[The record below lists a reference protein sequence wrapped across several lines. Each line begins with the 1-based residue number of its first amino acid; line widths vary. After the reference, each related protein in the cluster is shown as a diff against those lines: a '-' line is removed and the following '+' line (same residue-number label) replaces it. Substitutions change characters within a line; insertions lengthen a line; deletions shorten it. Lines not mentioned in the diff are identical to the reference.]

1 MAGIVLPVDTRG
13 NALPVP
19 RYERGIE
26 LDYAGSGTAT
36 LTWTATQDDVLLFRA
51 VSCHARF
58 RIGSTGIWTH
68 LLSGQALPQAIEAGE
83 VAVLQ
88 ALEAGRLEI
97 HAYSRSGDGHP

>member
-1 MAGIVLPVDTRG
+1 MASIVLPVDSRG
-13 NALPVP
+13 NGLPVP

-26 LDYAGSGTAT
+26 LVYAGTGSAT

-51 VSCHARF
+51 VSCAARV

-68 LLSGQALPQAIEAGE
+68 LLAGQAVEQPVEDGE
-83 VAVLQ
+83 VAVLE

-97 HAYSRSGDGHP
+97 HAYARTGDAF